1 GREESAHGFEAI
13 PDPEFSVRGPLAG
26 LAALAATSPSET
38 VALVVAIDQ
47 PFVRAET
54 LAQLQAHCD
63 DLPVVPIDGDT
74 RQVTCMAFP
83 TGMLHAA
90 SEEAAENGSLQTL
103 LERVGCVEVTEPMWA
118 DWGEDGRSWRS
129 LDTPEDVA
137 RAVEVYGY

>member
-1 GREESAHGFEAI
+1 MSTVGLIVAGGDSTRMGVDKALVEVAGRPFLKWVADALAVVADRIVVAGREESAHGFEAI

-38 VALVVAIDQ
+38 VVLVVAIDQ

-63 DLPVVPIDGDT
+63 DLPVVPIVDDT

-90 SEEAAENGSLQTL
+90 SEEA
-103 LERVGCVEVTEPMWA
+103 
-118 DWGEDGRSWRS
+118 
-129 LDTPEDVA
+129 
-137 RAVEVYGY
+137 